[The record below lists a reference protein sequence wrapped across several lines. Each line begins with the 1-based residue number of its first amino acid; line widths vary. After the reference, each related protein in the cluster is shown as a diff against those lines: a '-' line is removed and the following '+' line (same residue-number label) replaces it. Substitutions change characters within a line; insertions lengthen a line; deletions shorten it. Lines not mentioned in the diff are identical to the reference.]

1 MQKEIAQFIPILL
14 IFLFLSFFQSMK
26 QFSYT
31 YFGKFFAVL
40 CILFYSYLDIYLGVF
55 VCLSVIYYYQDD
67 LTTNVLNNQEE
78 ENHKQSN
85 NYIDDFKNT
94 HCNENTLTFKG
105 MEVKS
110 EMSEHVFPQI
120 HYLNERCNPCSSN
133 CKFSIRE
140 SK

>member
-31 YFGKFFAVL
+31 SFGKLIAVI
-40 CILFYSYLDIYLGVF
+40 CILFYSCLDIYMGVF
-55 VCLSVIYYYQDD
+55 VCLLVIYYYQDD
-67 LTTNVLNNQEE
+67 LTTNLLNNQEDE
-78 ENHKQSN
+78 KPKQSN
-85 NYIDDFKNT
+85 NYINDFKKTN
-94 HCNENTLTFKG
+94 CNENTLTFKG
-105 MEVKS
+105 MNVKN
-110 EMSEHVFPQI
+110 EMTEHIFPQI